1 MNVEAIKAAWAEWDA
16 ASAATDAAFAKGKP
30 LGAFSSRRANSKTAW
45 GAYKDWTATLERT
58 DAAREAVAGLPDLDE
73 VAAWEAE
80 QAAIAEAEEK
90 QGKLF

>member
-16 ASAATDAAFAKGKP
+16 ASAATEEALDAFAIVKRSNGLKS
-30 LGAFSSRRANSKTAW
+30 AAYRAGRLAW
-45 GAYKDWTATLERT
+45 EATLDRT
-58 DAAREAVAGLPDLDE
+58 DAARKGVAGLPDLDE

-80 QAAIAEAEEK
+80 QAAIAEVEEK

>member
-16 ASAATDAAFAKGKP
+16 ASAATEA
-30 LGAFSSRRANSKTAW
+30 AW
-45 GAYKDWTATLERT
+45 GMVKAAERGLLNGSKRAAIARERKVWAATLDRT
-58 DAAREAVAGLPDLDE
+58 DAARSALAGLPDLDE

-80 QAAIAEAEEK
+80 QVAIAEAEEK